1 MLEPRSGVH
10 RGGDRGAADRPVERP
25 GSHLSW
31 CADNRCET
39 SPPFC
44 GSLLG
49 ATTGLFVLIF
59 NVFVIFQRSSDFM
72 ISVTYFALVN
82 LAMSKVDVHQDQGDQ
97 YEDGQGQ
104 VRIVMLYFNVLSQRL
119 FK

>member
-1 MLEPRSGVH
+1 
-10 RGGDRGAADRPVERP
+10 
-25 GSHLSW
+25 
-31 CADNRCET
+31 
-39 SPPFC
+39 
-44 GSLLG
+44 
-49 ATTGLFVLIF
+49 
-59 NVFVIFQRSSDFM
+59 M

>member
-1 MLEPRSGVH
+1 MSG
-10 RGGDRGAADRPVERP
+10 
-25 GSHLSW
+25 
-31 CADNRCET
+31 
-39 SPPFC
+39 
-44 GSLLG
+44 LLG

-104 VRIVMLYFNVLSQRL
+104 VRIVMLYFNVLFQRL